1 MTPTEIDTE
10 KRQFHRMPE
19 TVTITVKKLVYPM
32 TDDDAVQGVG
42 KNISAGGVC
51 FAVPHAY
58 EPGDLLSL
66 QVNLA
71 GWQRHK
77 RSYAA
82 VIDDDVAMAP
92 LTAVVKVAWCRAQPD
107 TRGYEIGVTFE
118 NVYADDFKALK
129 KYLTPQ

>member
-19 TVTITVKKLVYPM
+19 TVTITVKKLVYPL

-42 KNISAGGVC
+42 KNISAGGFC
-51 FAVPHAY
+51 FAVPHPY
-58 EPGDLLSL
+58 DPGDLLSL
-66 QVNLA
+66 QVNLS
-71 GWQRHK
+71 GWQHHK
-77 RSYAA
+77 SSYAA

-92 LTAVVKVAWCRAQPD
+92 LTALVKVAWCRAQSD

-118 NVYADDFKALK
+118 NVYADDYKALK
-129 KYLTPQ
+129 KYLSPE

>member
-19 TVTITVKKLVYPM
+19 TVSITVKKLVYPL
-32 TDDDAVQGVG
+32 TDDDAIQGVG

-77 RSYAA
+77 HSYAA

-92 LTAVVKVAWCRAQPD
+92 LTAVVKVAWCRSQAD

>member
-1 MTPTEIDTE
+1 MAPKESNPE

-19 TVTITVKKLVYPM
+19 TVAITVKKLVYPL
-32 TDDDAVQGVG
+32 TDDDAVKGVG

-51 FAVPHAY
+51 FAVPQAY
-58 EPGDLLSL
+58 DPGDLLSL

-77 RSYAA
+77 SSYAA

-92 LTAVVKVAWCRAQPD
+92 LTAVVKVAWCRAQTD

-118 NVYADDFKALK
+118 NIYADDFKALK